1 MTDEKLRTLLEQLH
15 EELERTQSVDEKG
28 LELLRDL
35 TTDMRGLIERT
46 GDEGMHTNETVLQ
59 RLQTAISHLEVTHP
73 ALTQALSEMMTVLSN
88 AGI

>member
-28 LELLRDL
+28 QELLRDL
-35 TTDMRGLIERT
+35 NTDIRGLLDRT
-46 GDEGMHTNETVLQ
+46 GEDGSRADASVVQ
-59 RLQTAISHLEVTHP
+59 RLQSAIDHLEVTHP
-73 ALTQALSEMMTVLSN
+73 TLTMALSEIMTVLSN